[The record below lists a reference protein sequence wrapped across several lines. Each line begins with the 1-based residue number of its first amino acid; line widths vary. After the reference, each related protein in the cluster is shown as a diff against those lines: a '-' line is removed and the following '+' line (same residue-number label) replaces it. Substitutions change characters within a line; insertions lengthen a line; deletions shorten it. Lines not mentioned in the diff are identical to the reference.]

1 MQKEIVHDTCVH
13 SKQSML
19 STSLE
24 NSLQM
29 AMNNMKL
36 NQQNTSQITTQRTN
50 ENEANSLLS
59 LTNQHKV

>member
-1 MQKEIVHDTCVH
+1 
-13 SKQSML
+13 
-19 STSLE
+19 
-24 NSLQM
+24 M